1 MLEFLYIL
9 GGCIVGYV
17 VTSQFLKNK
26 KDSNEK
32 EEVVDFEKQLEIK
45 DHDHDL
51 EIKNLNEKNDI
62 HINNLENFHKETL
75 ANLKTNHTNNV
86 AQIKAHHEQQINQIN
101 NHHQKEINQLNV
113 TIEENKGNKD
123 FFVKE
128 IGKNLKL
135 DVATIVKEANL
146 DTAKFTKQK
155 IAPDIKSIEQAKN
168 KMQEGLTYMNNL
180 SIQTNSLQKEITTLS
195 KVFDSNPHARG
206 EYGQENLRNILE
218 RNGMRINVDFV
229 EQKNFKRD
237 EKDFFPDYTIY
248 LPKNESL
255 VADAKAP
262 IKDFKFAM
270 ETNDKKEQKE
280 FLKKHAKAVRTYVN
294 QLSSKAYWDD
304 IKSFSPQMVIMYLPA
319 DHFLSEAMKIDPE
332 IQQDAMRKKILICTP
347 SSIFAVI
354 KAVQATWNSHTTN
367 ENTKK
372 IIEIFKDALGSI
384 ATLGVHMGKLQ
395 RSISTVGID
404 FNKVVSSYNSNLIPK
419 AKKIKNYGVDSG
431 KQPIEIID
439 ETKLIN
445 KDLKILTKR
454 DLDDPK
460 IMKQV
465 V

>member
-1 MLEFLYIL
+1 
-9 GGCIVGYV
+9 
-17 VTSQFLKNK
+17 
-26 KDSNEK
+26 
-32 EEVVDFEKQLEIK
+32 
-45 DHDHDL
+45 
-51 EIKNLNEKNDI
+51 
-62 HINNLENFHKETL
+62 
-75 ANLKTNHTNNV
+75 
-86 AQIKAHHEQQINQIN
+86 
-101 NHHQKEINQLNV
+101 
-113 TIEENKGNKD
+113 
-123 FFVKE
+123 
-128 IGKNLKL
+128 
-135 DVATIVKEANL
+135 
-146 DTAKFTKQK
+146 
-155 IAPDIKSIEQAKN
+155 
-168 KMQEGLTYMNNL
+168 
-180 SIQTNSLQKEITTLS
+180 
-195 KVFDSNPHARG
+195 
-206 EYGQENLRNILE
+206 
-218 RNGMRINVDFV
+218 
-229 EQKNFKRD
+229 
-237 EKDFFPDYTIY
+237 
-248 LPKNESL
+248 
-255 VADAKAP
+255 
-262 IKDFKFAM
+262 
-270 ETNDKKEQKE
+270 
-280 FLKKHAKAVRTYVN
+280 
-294 QLSSKAYWDD
+294 
-304 IKSFSPQMVIMYLPA
+304 MVIMYLPA

-454 DLDDPK
+454 DLDNPK